1 MPLCYFSCL
10 LRRLQ
15 KEVSVLRGR
24 NVILVLSV
32 LLLAGLCLVAGC
44 AGGGDENRQQSAG
57 GDRQGK
63 AAREERSGGGA
74 GNRPELKIALGSI
87 QAVNAEKERFTL
99 KPSAE
104 AQGEKPTPFKLAPK
118 ARITLDGEEAR
129 LSDMKPGQQAQV
141 EYVVREDLAV
151 PNRARVVELFSAGE
165 G

>member
-1 MPLCYFSCL
+1 M
-10 LRRLQ
+10 
-15 KEVSVLRGR
+15 LRGR
-24 NVILVLSV
+24 KEVLALFA

-44 AGGGDENRQQSAG
+44 AGGGDEDRRQAG

-63 AAREERSGGGA
+63 AAREERGGA
-74 GNRPELKIALGSI
+74 QSRPELKIALGSI

-104 AQGEKPTPFKLAPK
+104 AQGEKPIPFKLAPG
-118 ARITLDGEEAR
+118 AGITLDGEEAQ

-151 PNRARVVELFSAGE
+151 PNRARVVELFSAG
-165 G
+165 GG